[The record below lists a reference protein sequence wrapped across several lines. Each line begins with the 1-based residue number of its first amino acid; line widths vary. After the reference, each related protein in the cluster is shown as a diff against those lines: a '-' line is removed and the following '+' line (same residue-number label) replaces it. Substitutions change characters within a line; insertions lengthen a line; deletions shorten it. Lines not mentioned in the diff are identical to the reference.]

1 MFAFYL
7 VPYFIVNMFLVL
19 LTFLQH
25 TDVYMPHF
33 RGKEW
38 NWFRGAICTIDRS
51 YGFFWDRATHH
62 ITDTHVCHHLFS
74 KMPFYHAQEA
84 TVHIKRVMGLYYKY
98 DPTPVPLALYRA
110 YHCCQFIED
119 HGEVEFFKNVK

>member
-1 MFAFYL
+1 MLLGFSTVFSFYL
-7 VPYFIVNMFLVL
+7 VPYLIVNMFLVL

-51 YGFFWDRATHH
+51 YGYFWDRATHH
-62 ITDTHVCHHLFS
+62 ITG
-74 KMPFYHAQEA
+74 M
-84 TVHIKRVMGLYYKY
+84 
-98 DPTPVPLALYRA
+98 
-110 YHCCQFIED
+110 
-119 HGEVEFFKNVK
+119 